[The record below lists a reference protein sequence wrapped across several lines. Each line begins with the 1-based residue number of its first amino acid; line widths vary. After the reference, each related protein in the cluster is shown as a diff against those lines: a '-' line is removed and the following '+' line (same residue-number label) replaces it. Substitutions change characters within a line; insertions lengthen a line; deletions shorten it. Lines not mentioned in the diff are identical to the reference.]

1 MDTFCTG
8 AKRAKGPAD
17 TPHAQLLQN
26 ATAEACQGTHTQAST
41 LVGATACLY
50 SYWLYV
56 SSISS
61 LVSPVSLVTAAF
73 SLVSPVSLVTA
84 AFYLVSLVS
93 PAFYVS
99 LQPRCSRSGAARPA

>member
-73 SLVSPVSLVTA
+73 
-84 AFYLVSLVS
+84 YLVSLVS